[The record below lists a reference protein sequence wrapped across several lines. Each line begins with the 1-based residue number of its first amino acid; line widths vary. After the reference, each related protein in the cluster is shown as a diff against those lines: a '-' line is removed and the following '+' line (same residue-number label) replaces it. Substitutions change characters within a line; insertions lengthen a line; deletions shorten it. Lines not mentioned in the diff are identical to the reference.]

1 MPLSMQKRLREVTI
15 VAFYDNGGT
24 VTLSDADG
32 QNLPIGLL
40 GTDNKLIV
48 GTDPTTRHSIVH
60 LIELFTGHQFE
71 VTRQEAGIIVYTRR
85 A

>member
-1 MPLSMQKRLREVTI
+1 MPLKMQKRLQGVTI
-15 VAFYDNGGT
+15 VTFYENGGT

-48 GTDPTTRHSIVH
+48 GTDPATQHSIVH
-60 LIELFTGHQFE
+60 LIELFTGHHFV
-71 VTRQEAGIIVYTRR
+71 VTRQEAGIVVYTRR

>member
-1 MPLSMQKRLREVTI
+1 MPRNMQKLLKEVTI
-15 VAFYDNGGT
+15 VTFFQNGGT
-24 VTLSDADG
+24 VSLSDADG

-48 GTDPTTRHSIVH
+48 GTDPATQHSIVH
-60 LIELFTGHQFE
+60 LIELFTGHHFV
-71 VTRQEAGIIVYTRR
+71 VTRRETGIVVYTRR